1 MSSDCS
7 QINQL
12 SVCQSSDTP
21 ISIFPFNEK
30 LEQSDCSVQFILITD
45 PICSTA
51 WSYNGELLKLLL
63 EYGHAINWSVLMG
76 GLLPSWNDFDRGG
89 IKLPADVFGHWQ
101 EVGLKN
107 NAPIDGALWNSNPVR
122 SSYPANKAV
131 ICGFKQ
137 SPIKGLRLL
146 RALSEGVFVFNEN
159 ISRLEVL
166 TQKVRTSGLDVKQF
180 LHDYKWHASDQ
191 LKTELTISESFEV
204 KWLPSVIM
212 CDQAGRYLK
221 LEANLDYECLESMVL
236 SLDSSIEKRPIALS
250 ILELLDLLGNLSTK
264 EVCVLTGVSLARA
277 EQQLHTFYE
286 QGLLEKLSFHTG
298 DYWIKKG

>member
-1 MSSDCS
+1 MPSDCS
-7 QINQL
+7 QVNQL
-12 SVCQSSDTP
+12 SVLQSNDTLHP
-21 ISIFPFNEK
+21 IFPFNEK
-30 LEQSDCSVQFILITD
+30 LTQSDFTVQFILITD

-51 WSYNGELLKLLL
+51 WSFNGELFKLFL

-89 IKLPADVFGHWQ
+89 IKLPSDVFGHWQ

-107 NAPIDGALWNSNPVR
+107 NVPIDGALWNSNPLR
-122 SSYPANKAV
+122 SSFPANKAV

-166 TQKVRTSGLDVKQF
+166 TQKVRTAGLDVKQF
-180 LHDYKWHASDQ
+180 LYDYKWYASDQ
-191 LKTELTISESFEV
+191 LRVQLSISESLEV
-204 KWLPSVIM
+204 KWLPTVLM

-236 SLDSSIEKRPIALS
+236 SLDSSTEKRPIAFS

-277 EQQLHTFYE
+277 EQQLHAFYE
-286 QGLLEKLSFHTG
+286 QGLLEKLSFQTG

>member
-1 MSSDCS
+1 MPSDCS

-12 SVCQSSDTP
+12 SVCQSSDTLHP
-21 ISIFPFNEK
+21 IFPFNEK
-30 LEQSDCSVQFILITD
+30 LKQSDCIIQFVLITD

-51 WSYNGELLKLLL
+51 WSFNGELFKLFL

-89 IKLPADVFGHWQ
+89 IKLPSDVFGHWQ

-107 NAPIDGALWNSNPVR
+107 NVPIDGALWNSNPLR
-122 SSYPANKAV
+122 SSFPANKAV

-166 TQKVRTSGLDVKQF
+166 TQKVRTAGLDVKQF
-180 LHDYKWHASDQ
+180 LYDYKWYASDQ
-191 LKTELTISESFEV
+191 LRVQLSISESLEV
-204 KWLPSVIM
+204 KWLPTVLM

-236 SLDSSIEKRPIALS
+236 SLDSSTEKRPIAFS

-277 EQQLHTFYE
+277 EQQLHAFYE
-286 QGLLEKLSFHTG
+286 QGLLEKLSFQTG

>member
-1 MSSDCS
+1 MPSDCS

-12 SVCQSSDTP
+12 SVCQSSDTLHP
-21 ISIFPFNEK
+21 IFPFNEK
-30 LEQSDCSVQFILITD
+30 LKQSDCIIQFVLITD

-51 WSYNGELLKLLL
+51 WSFNGELLKLFL

-89 IKLPADVFGHWQ
+89 IKLPSDVFGHWQ

-107 NAPIDGALWNSNPVR
+107 NVPIDVALWNSNPLR
-122 SSYPANKAV
+122 SSFPANKAV

-166 TQKVRTSGLDVKQF
+166 TQKVRTAGLDVKQF
-180 LHDYKWHASDQ
+180 LYDYKWYASDQ
-191 LKTELTISESFEV
+191 LRVQLSISESLEV
-204 KWLPSVIM
+204 KWLPTVLM

-236 SLDSSIEKRPIALS
+236 SLDSSTEKRPIAFS

-277 EQQLHTFYE
+277 EQQLHAFYE
-286 QGLLEKLSFHTG
+286 QGLLEKLSFQTG